1 MKDELSGK
9 IMKKIVGL
17 IANTCS
23 YLRDSK
29 DEDKKSKGSKK
40 KTIKR
45 KLKFRDY
52 KNCLE
57 ATQRGNKIK
66 HLKNEIDVESPKKD

>member
-9 IMKKIVGL
+9 IMKKTVGL
-17 IANTCS
+17 IANTCI

>member
-9 IMKKIVGL
+9 IMKEFVGL

-23 YLRDSK
+23 YLKDSK
-29 DEDKKSKGSKK
+29 DEGKKSKGSKK

-57 ATQRGNKIK
+57 ATQR
-66 HLKNEIDVESPKKD
+66 EKKKLNI

>member
-9 IMKKIVGL
+9 IIKEFVGL

-29 DEDKKSKGSKK
+29 DEDKKWKGSKK
-40 KTIKR
+40 KTIKI

-52 KNCLE
+52 KNYLE
-57 ATQRGNKIK
+57 ATQRENKIK
-66 HLKNEIDVESPKKD
+66 HLKNEIDVENPKKD